1 MKNRVDY
8 IDVAKGIGILLV
20 ILGHTIEKGAIWNCI
35 YGFHMPFFLFCSGIF
50 YRKNRWKIQLVKIL
64 YSYLV
69 LACVDVML
77 WYMFVERGNIV
88 YIKQSIYNIIVGG
101 AAPKYGIWP
110 VEALWYLVTFATIIL
125 INAILSVIKNKKII
139 VVFAFFIS
147 MIGFM
152 LGHKFRN
159 QIDMLYNIDVSLALY
174 PFYLLGTEWDK
185 IENNKYFKRFSEK
198 KYSILFTFVLYCIAA
213 NLNGFVN
220 VYKAIYGNYSCAIYI
235 SGLLGSILL
244 LEFSKKICSNMD
256 IFQSIRMLRKILTI
270 FGKNT
275 LIIMGVHQI
284 VIQIIKLKWP
294 ECVVVL
300 EFIIT
305 SVIMF
310 LIVIVEQKLK
320 GVITNDSK
328 I

>member
-8 IDVAKGIGILLV
+8 IDVAKGIGIILV
-20 ILGHTIEKGAIWNCI
+20 ILGHTIEKGTIWNCI

-50 YRKNRWKIQLVKIL
+50 YRKNRWKKQLVKIL
-64 YSYLV
+64 CSYFL
-69 LACVDVML
+69 LACVGVML
-77 WYMFVERGNIV
+77 WYLFVERGNIV

-101 AAPKYGIWP
+101 AAPKYGIYP

-139 VVFAFFIS
+139 FVFSFFIS
-147 MIGFM
+147 AIGLM
-152 LGHKFRN
+152 LGYKFRN
-159 QIDMLYNIDVSLALY
+159 RIDMLYNIDVSLALY
-174 PFYLLGTEWDK
+174 PFYLIGTEWDK
-185 IENNKYFKRFSEK
+185 IQNNKYYKRLFGK
-198 KYSILFTFVLYCIAA
+198 KYSILFAFVIYCIVA

-220 VYKAIYGNYSCAIYI
+220 VYKAVYGNYLCVIYI

-256 IFQSIRMLRKILTI
+256 ILKSTRMPRTILVM
-270 FGKNT
+270 FGKST
-275 LIIMGVHQI
+275 LIIMGTHQI
-284 VIQIIKLKWP
+284 VIRIIKLIWP
-294 ECVVVL
+294 GCVVAL

-310 LIVIVEQKLK
+310 LIVIIEQKLK
-320 GVITNDSK
+320 EASANAS
-328 I
+328 